1 MAEKGTMAEKKEIA
15 GGFPGSSK
23 GTSSPAPS
31 SSASSNPSKERTAPG
46 KIAVVLVRGLADV
59 TTSIKDTL
67 LLLRLTR
74 KNKCIVVADTK
85 VARGMLKKVKDYVT
99 WGTISEETFNELL
112 LKRGQ
117 EYKGPL
123 TDRKEKYSYKT
134 LDIRGKRY
142 KPYFT
147 LNPPRKGFGRKGIKI
162 PFHVGG
168 ALGDRKEKMN
178 DLIIRML

>member
-1 MAEKGTMAEKKEIA
+1 MAERGAMAEKKE
-15 GGFPGSSK
+15 STK
-23 GTSSPAPS
+23 GLAR
-31 SSASSNPSKERTAPG
+31 SASSGSSSSSPSKSMAKSMAKTG
-46 KIAVVLVRGLADV
+46 KIAVVLVRGLVDV

-74 KNKCIVVADTK
+74 KNTCVVLDDTP
-85 VARGMLKKVKDYVT
+85 VARGMLQKAKDYAT
-99 WGTISEETFNELL
+99 WGVISEDTFNELL
-112 LKRGQ
+112 SKRGQ

-123 TDRKEKYSYKT
+123 ADRKEKYSYKT
-134 LDIRGKRY
+134 LDIRGKKY

-162 PFHVGG
+162 PFHLGG

-178 DLIIRML
+178 DLIMRML